1 MDPNTEVVEN
11 DFTPTEDA
19 GPEEIGQAE
28 VTDPPAPP
36 EVLEVDQFANHVV
49 RVKVDGEDLEVP
61 LSEAL
66 NGYQRQADYT
76 RKTQEL
82 AGQREEIQYWQTLGT
97 AMERNPEGTLR
108 WLQEQYGVAEGN
120 RVAAQVEQPQVD
132 EDDLWDD
139 PYERKLGELDRKYGS
154 MFEQWEAQQAQ
165 QYLDTVVGGLTQK
178 YGEDFK
184 ADEVIQA
191 AIQRGI
197 FDPNALEMVYKDIAF
212 DRLMGRTAA
221 QADADKQKLAQE
233 EARRQAATNASNA
246 VTAGASAANTTLPSA
261 DRPMSVAEAY
271 ALAKQQHG
279 VT

>member
-1 MDPNTEVVEN
+1 LDTDIEVVEN
-11 DFTPTEDA
+11 DFIPTEDT
-19 GPEEIGQAE
+19 GPDEFGQAE
-28 VTDPPAPP
+28 VTDQPAP

-61 LSEAL
+61 LTEAL
-66 NGYQRQADYT
+66 SGYQRQADYT

-82 AGQREEIQYWQTLGT
+82 AQQRQEIEYWQTLGT

-108 WLQEQYGVAEGN
+108 WLQEQYGIAEGS
-120 RVAAQVEQPQVD
+120 RIAAQAESQVED
-132 EDDLWDD
+132 DDDLWAD
-139 PYERKLGELDRKYGS
+139 PYEQKLAELDRKYGS

-165 QYLDTVVGGLTQK
+165 QYLDTVVSGLSQK

-184 ADEVIQA
+184 ADEVISA

-221 QADADKQKLAQE
+221 QAEAGKQKQAQE
-233 EARRQAATNASNA
+233 EARRQAAATAVST
-246 VTAGASAANTTLPSA
+246 VTAGASVANTTLPSA
-261 DRPMSVAEAY
+261 DRPMTVAEAY

-279 VT
+279 LI